1 MSIPRIDVL
10 SLFHNESS
18 LVADYLESVGSITI
32 PFNLF
37 LLDNGSSDGT
47 PDLIGREIEKVAP
60 RPQFL
65 RSLRN
70 NGFARGM
77 NLLSQQGTGD
87 YIFVLNPDTRLD
99 PGCLEKLVERAE
111 SDPRIAICEAR
122 QAPMEHPKAFDPD
135 TGETTWCSGAAALIR
150 RRAFEEVGRFDEKLF
165 FMYCEDVDLSWKLWL
180 RDWKCVYVPDALV
193 NHYTGG
199 FAGQKSRT
207 QENYFSF
214 RNSLF
219 LYHRFRQKGESSVFR
234 KFLLHRFVSRRYS
247 WRSKSLFAIA
257 FADHIRYIPY
267 LIRSRREWGERAHRW
282 VRLSETSLSD

>member
-1 MSIPRIDVL
+1 MSTPKIDVL
-10 SLFHNESS
+10 SLFHNERS
-18 LVADYLESVGSITI
+18 LVRPYLESVGTITL

-37 LLDNGSSDGT
+37 LLDNGSTDGT
-47 PDLIGREIEKVAP
+47 PDQIGRHIDNLAFPARFV
-60 RPQFL
+60 

-77 NLLSQQGTGD
+77 NLLSQQGSGD
-87 YIFVLNPDTRLD
+87 YIFILNPDTRLD
-99 PGCLEKLVERAE
+99 PGCLERLVARAE
-111 SDPRIAICEAR
+111 SDPRIAICEAQ
-122 QAPMEHPKAFDPD
+122 QAPMEHPKTFDPE

-180 RDWKCVYVPDALV
+180 RDWKCVYVPESLV
-193 NHYTGG
+193 HHYTG
-199 FAGQKSRT
+199 AVSSDRRRT

-214 RNSLF
+214 RNTLF
-219 LYHRFRQKGESSVFR
+219 LYHRFRKRGESAILG
-234 KFLLHRFVSRRYS
+234 KFLLQRFASRRYS

-267 LIRSRREWGERAHRW
+267 LIRSRREWGNQSHPW
-282 VRLSETSLSD
+282 IRLNETSLSD